1 MTSFIFRRFIIL
13 IPTVLA
19 LSVFVFILMQIAPG
33 DPTYLYTGPQVSKEV
48 YERTREFLG
57 LDQPLYIQFWKFL
70 TNLSKGNLGRSLA
83 YRTDVI
89 DLLKLRL
96 PNTLLL
102 GGAALITTY
111 IIAIPFGTFAA
122 INRGKLFDSIIL
134 FFIAIGMAV
143 PTFWM
148 GLMLILLFSVSLRLL
163 PVSGYDSIRHMILP
177 VLTITL
183 VQMSFVMRMMR
194 SSMLEVLHEDY
205 VRTARAKGVKENVV
219 IFKHALRNAL
229 VSVISVM
236 GMQIGWLVGGSVVIE
251 TVFVWPGVGRL
262 LVDSILRNDYPL
274 TQGVLLVIGI
284 SVILGNLLA
293 DILYRVADPRITL

>member
-1 MTSFIFRRFIIL
+1 
-13 IPTVLA
+13 
-19 LSVFVFILMQIAPG
+19 
-33 DPTYLYTGPQVSKEV
+33 
-48 YERTREFLG
+48 
-57 LDQPLYIQFWKFL
+57 
-70 TNLSKGNLGRSLA
+70 
-83 YRTDVI
+83 
-89 DLLKLRL
+89 
-96 PNTLLL
+96 
-102 GGAALITTY
+102 
-111 IIAIPFGTFAA
+111 
-122 INRGKLFDSIIL
+122 
-134 FFIAIGMAV
+134 
-143 PTFWM
+143 
-148 GLMLILLFSVSLRLL
+148 
-163 PVSGYDSIRHMILP
+163 
-177 VLTITL
+177 
-183 VQMSFVMRMMR
+183 MSFVMRMMR